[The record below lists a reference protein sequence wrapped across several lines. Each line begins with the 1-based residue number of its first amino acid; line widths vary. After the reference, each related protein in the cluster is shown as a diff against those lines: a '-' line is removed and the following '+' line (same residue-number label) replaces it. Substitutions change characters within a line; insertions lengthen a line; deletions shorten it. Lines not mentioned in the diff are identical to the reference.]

1 MRQRKLMLPAFH
13 GERID
18 RYREIMREATERAV
32 ASLPAGEA
40 FALRPHTQAITL
52 EVIMRAVFG
61 VEDREAMARL
71 RAPLKRF
78 VDWAGNPGALVMV
91 ALLGFEHPI
100 VRRIMRRRYLGPV
113 DRELYALIAERRAAP
128 DLAERDDVL
137 SMLLLARDEQGEPMT
152 DAELRD
158 ELMTLL
164 TAGHETTA
172 TSLAWAVE
180 RLVRQPGG
188 LERLAGDP
196 AYVDAVVKETLRLR
210 PVIALVLRKLLE
222 PLEVG
227 GHELPAGT
235 TVAPVILLVHRRE
248 DVYPEPEAFRPERF
262 LDRAPGTYSWIPF
275 GGGVRRC
282 LGAAFAQVEM
292 QTVLQTLA
300 ESVAPGGRRRR
311 RGRPP
316 ARHHAR
322 SGARRAGARARGSLA
337 CPPLVPDLFLQRDL
351 PPGVPPLALDGERTL
366 PDIPEENYW
375 FRRHLVVYE
384 WIARRIGG
392 VSVVDLACGE
402 GYGSDVL
409 ARSAYSVVGVDA
421 NPDAHEHARLRYR
434 APNLRFVRNMVEMYS
449 EPCDAVV
456 FLQTIEHVQ
465 DPDAVLENVKGMLR
479 AAARRTCRRPTCSPW
494 RPPAPS
500 ARATR
505 GTCASTA
512 PRSSARCARRTSARS
527 SSTACSMRGR
537 CASTSS
543 RCASGGIAST
553 PRCG

>member
-1 MRQRKLMLPAFH
+1 MAEWLVRPNTYAARQRARFGDVFTARIDPIPWVMLGDPADVRTVFTAGPQRTNAGEANEILRPTLGPHSLLLLDGDEHMRQRKLMLPAFH

-32 ASLPAGEA
+32 ASLPAGEP

-61 VEDREAMARL
+61 VEDREATARL

-78 VDWAGNPGALVMV
+78 VDWAGNPAALVMV

-137 SMLLLARDEQGEPMT
+137 SMLLLARDEQGDPMT

-248 DVYPEPEAFRPERF
+248 DVYPEPEVFRPERF
-262 LDRAPGTYSWIPF
+262 LDQAPGTYSWIPF

-300 ESVAPGGRRRR
+300 ESVALEAVGGAEAVRR
-311 RGRPP
+311 RGITLAPSR
-316 ARHHAR
+316 
-322 SGARRAGARARGSLA
+322 GGQVRAL
-337 CPPLVPDLFLQRDL
+337 
-351 PPGVPPLALDGERTL
+351 
-366 PDIPEENYW
+366 
-375 FRRHLVVYE
+375 
-384 WIARRIGG
+384 
-392 VSVVDLACGE
+392 
-402 GYGSDVL
+402 
-409 ARSAYSVVGVDA
+409 
-421 NPDAHEHARLRYR
+421 
-434 APNLRFVRNMVEMYS
+434 
-449 EPCDAVV
+449 
-456 FLQTIEHVQ
+456 
-465 DPDAVLENVKGMLR
+465 
-479 AAARRTCRRPTCSPW
+479 AAR
-494 RPPAPS
+494 
-500 ARATR
+500 
-505 GTCASTA
+505 
-512 PRSSARCARRTSARS
+512 
-527 SSTACSMRGR
+527 
-537 CASTSS
+537 
-543 RCASGGIAST
+543 
-553 PRCG
+553 

>member
-1 MRQRKLMLPAFH
+1 MKASGLPPGPRTRQLGQMAEWLVRPNRYAARQRARFGEVFTARIDPIPWVMLGDPADVRTVFNAGPQRTNAGEANEILRPTLGPHSLLLLDGDEHMRQRKLMLPAFH

-32 ASLPAGEA
+32 ASLPVGEA

-71 RAPLKRF
+71 GAPLKRF
-78 VDWAGNPGALVMV
+78 VDWAGNPGALAMV

-128 DLAERDDVL
+128 DLTERDDVL
-137 SMLLLARDEQGEPMT
+137 SMLLLARDEQGDPMT

-196 AYVDAVVKETLRLR
+196 TYVDAVVKETLRLR

-227 GHELPAGT
+227 GHELPVGT
-235 TVAPVILLVHRRE
+235 TVAPVILLVHRRA

-262 LDRAPGTYSWIPF
+262 LDRPPGTYSWIPF

-300 ESVAPGGRRRR
+300 ESVALEAVGGAEAVRR
-311 RGRPP
+311 RGITLAP
-316 ARHHAR
+316 ARGGHV
-322 SGARRAGARARGSLA
+322 RAL
-337 CPPLVPDLFLQRDL
+337 
-351 PPGVPPLALDGERTL
+351 
-366 PDIPEENYW
+366 
-375 FRRHLVVYE
+375 
-384 WIARRIGG
+384 
-392 VSVVDLACGE
+392 
-402 GYGSDVL
+402 
-409 ARSAYSVVGVDA
+409 
-421 NPDAHEHARLRYR
+421 
-434 APNLRFVRNMVEMYS
+434 
-449 EPCDAVV
+449 
-456 FLQTIEHVQ
+456 
-465 DPDAVLENVKGMLR
+465 
-479 AAARRTCRRPTCSPW
+479 AAR
-494 RPPAPS
+494 
-500 ARATR
+500 
-505 GTCASTA
+505 
-512 PRSSARCARRTSARS
+512 
-527 SSTACSMRGR
+527 
-537 CASTSS
+537 
-543 RCASGGIAST
+543 
-553 PRCG
+553 

>member
-18 RYREIMREATERAV
+18 RYREIMREATERAI
-32 ASLPAGEA
+32 ASWPAGEA

-71 RAPLKRF
+71 RRAAQALRRLGRQPGRAGDGRAAGLRAPDR
-78 VDWAGNPGALVMV
+78 APA
-91 ALLGFEHPI
+91 ACAE
-100 VRRIMRRRYLGPV
+100 RYLGPV

-137 SMLLLARDEQGEPMT
+137 SMLLLARDEHGEPMT

-180 RLVRQPGG
+180 RLVRHPGG

-196 AYVDAVVKETLRLR
+196 AYVDAVVKEMLRLR
-210 PVIALVLRKLLE
+210 PVVALVLRKLLE

-300 ESVAPGGRRRR
+300 ESVALEAVGGAEAVRR
-311 RGRPP
+311 RGITLAP
-316 ARHHAR
+316 AR
-322 SGARRAGARARGSLA
+322 GGQVRAL
-337 CPPLVPDLFLQRDL
+337 
-351 PPGVPPLALDGERTL
+351 
-366 PDIPEENYW
+366 
-375 FRRHLVVYE
+375 
-384 WIARRIGG
+384 
-392 VSVVDLACGE
+392 
-402 GYGSDVL
+402 
-409 ARSAYSVVGVDA
+409 
-421 NPDAHEHARLRYR
+421 
-434 APNLRFVRNMVEMYS
+434 
-449 EPCDAVV
+449 
-456 FLQTIEHVQ
+456 
-465 DPDAVLENVKGMLR
+465 
-479 AAARRTCRRPTCSPW
+479 AAR
-494 RPPAPS
+494 
-500 ARATR
+500 
-505 GTCASTA
+505 
-512 PRSSARCARRTSARS
+512 
-527 SSTACSMRGR
+527 
-537 CASTSS
+537 
-543 RCASGGIAST
+543 
-553 PRCG
+553 

>member
-1 MRQRKLMLPAFH
+1 
-13 GERID
+13 
-18 RYREIMREATERAV
+18 
-32 ASLPAGEA
+32 
-40 FALRPHTQAITL
+40 
-52 EVIMRAVFG
+52 
-61 VEDREAMARL
+61 MARL
-71 RAPLKRF
+71 GTPLKRF
-78 VDWAGNPGALVMV
+78 VDWAGNPGALAMV

-137 SMLLLARDEQGEPMT
+137 SMLLLARDEQGDPMT

-188 LERLAGDP
+188 LGRLAGDP

-235 TVAPVILLVHRRE
+235 TVAPVILLVHRRA

-262 LDRAPGTYSWIPF
+262 LDRPPGTYSWIPF

-300 ESVAPGGRRRR
+300 ESVALEAVGGPEAVRR
-311 RGRPP
+311 RGITLAP
-316 ARHHAR
+316 ARGGR
-322 SGARRAGARARGSLA
+322 VRAL
-337 CPPLVPDLFLQRDL
+337 
-351 PPGVPPLALDGERTL
+351 
-366 PDIPEENYW
+366 
-375 FRRHLVVYE
+375 
-384 WIARRIGG
+384 
-392 VSVVDLACGE
+392 
-402 GYGSDVL
+402 
-409 ARSAYSVVGVDA
+409 
-421 NPDAHEHARLRYR
+421 
-434 APNLRFVRNMVEMYS
+434 
-449 EPCDAVV
+449 
-456 FLQTIEHVQ
+456 
-465 DPDAVLENVKGMLR
+465 
-479 AAARRTCRRPTCSPW
+479 AAR
-494 RPPAPS
+494 
-500 ARATR
+500 
-505 GTCASTA
+505 
-512 PRSSARCARRTSARS
+512 
-527 SSTACSMRGR
+527 
-537 CASTSS
+537 
-543 RCASGGIAST
+543 
-553 PRCG
+553 